1 MILILFPYRRRRQ
14 IMSTILKV
22 RYGWPKTIEE
32 NPNLL
37 WAFLKFSVA
46 AATATATFSVLSEHQ
61 ADDHEEFKK
70 NSIGQKFE
78 LT

>member
-1 MILILFPYRRRRQ
+1 MILILFSYRRRRQ

-22 RYGWPKTIEE
+22 RYGWPKTIEKI
-32 NPNLL
+32 LIIMG
-37 WAFLKFSVA
+37 FFKIFGCGGGHR
-46 AATATATFSVLSEHQ
+46 ATFSVLSEQ

>member
-1 MILILFPYRRRRQ
+1 MILILFLSLPP
-14 IMSTILKV
+14 SNNVHNFESAV
-22 RYGWPKTIEE
+22 RLAKNIRKKSL
-32 NPNLL
+32 LL

-46 AATATATFSVLSEHQ
+46 AATATATFNVLSEQ